1 MTETGSYFAA
11 VKRSE
16 KQGEPLPLRVFRSRQ
31 NLDGV
36 QLAEALDNPE
46 LLEGS
51 WELMKTA
58 YVDSTETA
66 HIVSALKAVS
76 LRDIEPTS
84 VDDAGPW
91 AIVRLN
97 DFELPADEPAGQ
109 PMDAPAE

>member
-1 MTETGSYFAA
+1 MSESGTYFAA
-11 VKRSE
+11 VKRTE
-16 KQGEPLPLRVFRSRQ
+16 GQQAPLPLRVFRSHQ
-31 NLDGV
+31 ELDGV

-51 WELMKTA
+51 WELMKTL

-66 HIVSALKAVS
+66 RLVSALKSVS

-84 VDDAGPW
+84 VSDAGPW

-97 DFELPADEPAGQ
+97 AFELPADEPAHE
-109 PMDAPAE
+109 PLDAPAE